1 MSKYSLRLAQLVNAF
16 TRFEEV
22 LAQPKNS
29 FMRDSAI
36 QRFEFTAD
44 LAWKVL
50 QCVLEEQFGIRA
62 NAPKTAMRL
71 AHENG
76 LIADLPSWLA
86 MTDDRNLSSHS
97 YDEEVAEMI
106 YTKLPQYAILTK
118 TLVET
123 LQHVAHHDEI

>member
-1 MSKYSLRLAQLVNAF
+1 MSNASLRISQLTSALA
-16 TRFEEV
+16 RFDEV

-50 QCVLEEQFGIRA
+50 QSVLEERFGLKA
-62 NAPKTAMRL
+62 NAPKTAARL

-86 MTDDRNLSSHS
+86 MIDDRNLTSHS
-97 YDEEVAEMI
+97 YDEEIAEKI
-106 YTKLPQYAILTK
+106 YEQLPRYASLARSLLADIK
-118 TLVET
+118 R
-123 LQHVAHHDEI
+123 

>member
-1 MSKYSLRLAQLVNAF
+1 MSKPALRISQLTSALARL
-16 TRFEEV
+16 EEV

-50 QCVLEEQFGIRA
+50 QSVLEEKFGIRA
-62 NAPKTAMRL
+62 NAPKTAARL

-76 LIADLPSWLA
+76 LIADLPSWLS
-86 MTDDRNLSSHS
+86 MIDDRNLTSHS
-97 YDEEVAEMI
+97 YDEDIAEKI
-106 YTKLPQYAILTK
+106 YAQLPRYAALTQILVK
-118 TLVET
+118 ALG
-123 LQHVAHHDEI
+123 